1 MKQCGAQ
8 SPALAPTQPGAPVP
22 DFHFH
27 DWTPADDASADAQD
41 QFLKADWFY
50 AHGTYDFLSRSVSRD
65 SLDEYLIY
73 ADRGA
78 DWDYPGVNRIL
89 CAHIRLDPA
98 ERTFTIDKAG
108 RPTFE
113 LGAAWLISRGADPAV
128 FRSDVGTPRGPST
141 LQEAQLLEHLRLFG
155 DRYHVVNHDTDT
167 HQQYE
172 TWAILKDTTADPE
185 DQSRLLLL
193 EQWRWDERT
202 CKRTVRLAEFDSY
215 DAIAEWLEDRAVP
228 LTTAQGRSTAVPES
242 LVPITGALERL
253 PTVARPG
260 QIHAARIRT
269 LPPGTGRSE
278 ALGPVH
284 GHHAKPAGR
293 SR

>member
-1 MKQCGAQ
+1 MAQ
-8 SPALAPTQPGAPVP
+8 FPALALIQHGAPIP

-27 DWTPADDASADAQD
+27 DWKPADEESADAQD

-50 AHGTYDFLSRSVSRD
+50 AHGMYDFLSRSVSRD

-73 ADRGA
+73 ADKGA

-98 ERTFTIDKAG
+98 ERTFTIDKAA

-113 LGAAWLISRGADPAV
+113 LGAAWLIGRGADPAV
-128 FRSDVGTPRGPST
+128 FRSDVGAPRGPST
-141 LQEAQLLEHLRLFG
+141 VQEAELLEHLRLFG
-155 DRYHVVNHDTDT
+155 GRYHVVNHDTDT
-167 HQQYE
+167 HREYE
-172 TWAILKDTTADPE
+172 TWVILKDTTVDPE

-202 CKRTVRLAEFDSY
+202 VQLAEFDSY
-215 DAIAEWLEDRAVP
+215 DAIEEWLEDRTGP
-228 LTTAQGRSTAVPES
+228 LTTAQGRSAAVPES

-269 LPPGTGRSE
+269 LPPSTGGSE
-278 ALGPVH
+278 AVGPAH